1 MTKKRLTFD
10 IDLPEEETFPAG
22 KVLAPLPRR
31 GPMAAAI
38 TENADSLRERQTIE
52 AEIRAENDALAIEHV
67 RLKRLGLITDLVA
80 LDLIETYKLT
90 RDRSLGDDME
100 LAELVASIRD
110 VGLSNPIRV
119 EQRDDGRFE
128 LIQGFRRLAAYRSLL
143 AETGDTALWGAI
155 PAAIMQR
162 GETVETLY
170 RRMVDE
176 NMVRKDISFAE
187 MAMMAINFARDPATA
202 ENDADRAVAQ
212 LFQSAGYSKRSYIR
226 GFIRMMDV
234 LGEHL
239 KFYQH
244 IPRALGLRV
253 SEDLEERPE
262 IGGQIKAI
270 LKDMDNRSVQDEI
283 DVLRHAI
290 GMTGDDEDLISR
302 VRPVRVPRPASET
315 KAKTT
320 FQIASRMGAAK
331 CAAAN
336 GRLEIRLDR
345 DFSALD
351 RRKLEQAVRAMLDQ
365 LA

>member
-38 TENADSLRERQTIE
+38 SENADSLRERQQIE

-67 RLKRLGLITDLVA
+67 RLKRLGLITDLVQ
-80 LDLIETYKLT
+80 LDQIETYKLT
-90 RDRSLGDDME
+90 RDRAKGDDME
-100 LAELVASIRD
+100 LAELIASIRD
-110 VGLSNPIRV
+110 VGLSNPIRL
-119 EQRDDGRFE
+119 EQREDGKFE
-128 LIQGFRRLAAYRSLL
+128 LIQGYRRLQAYQALL
-143 AETGDTALWGAI
+143 AETGDTDSWGAI
-155 PAAIMQR
+155 PAGIMQR
-162 GETVETLY
+162 GETMENLY

-176 NMVRKDISFAE
+176 NMVRKDISFGE
-187 MAMMAINFARDPATA
+187 MAMMALNFARDPATK
-202 ENDADRAVAQ
+202 EDDPDRAVAQ

-239 KFYQH
+239 KFYPH
-244 IPRALGLRV
+244 VPRALGLRL
-253 SEDLEERPE
+253 SAELEERPE
-262 IGGQIKAI
+262 LGTIIKAD
-270 LKDMDNRSVQDEI
+270 LKGMDNRSVAEEI
-283 DVLRHAI
+283 EVLRHAL
-290 GMTGDDEDLISR
+290 GLSADDLDDAGPA
-302 VRPVRVPRPASET
+302 RPKRLPRPTADG

-351 RRKLEQAVRAMLDQ
+351 RKKLEAAVRSMLDQ

>member
-22 KVLAPLPRR
+22 KVLPALPRR

-52 AEIRAENDALAIEHV
+52 AEIRAENDTLANEHV
-67 RLKRLGLITDLVA
+67 RLKRLGLITDLIP
-80 LDLIETYKLT
+80 LDQVLTYKLT
-90 RDRSLGDDME
+90 RDRAMGDDME
-100 LAELVASIRD
+100 LAELITSIRD

-119 EQRDDGRFE
+119 EQRSDGKFE
-128 LIQGFRRLAAYRSLL
+128 LVQGFRRLSAYRALL
-143 AETGDTALWGAI
+143 TETGDADLWGAI
-155 PAAIMQR
+155 PAAIMSR
-162 GETVETLY
+162 GETMDMLY

-187 MAMMAINFARDPATA
+187 MAMMAISFARDPGTT
-202 ENDADRAVAQ
+202 ETDADRAVAQ
-212 LFQSAGYSKRSYIR
+212 LFRSASYSKRSYIR
-226 GFIRMMDV
+226 GFILMMEV

-253 SEDLEERPE
+253 SKELEERSE
-262 IGGQIKAI
+262 IGGQIKAL
-270 LKDMDNRSVQDEI
+270 LKTLDNRSVHEEI
-283 DVLRHAI
+283 EVLRNAVGVTI
-290 GMTGDDEDLISR
+290 EDDELVAR
-302 VRPVRVPRPASET
+302 GKPMQVTKPVSET

-320 FQIASRMGAAK
+320 FQITSRMGAAR

-345 DFSALD
+345 DFTAVD
-351 RRKLEQAVRAMLDQ
+351 RKKLEQAVRSMLDQ

>member
-10 IDLPEEETFPAG
+10 IDLPEEDPLPAG
-22 KVLAPLPRR
+22 TVAAPLPRR

-38 TENADSLRERQTIE
+38 AENADSLRERQTIE
-52 AEIRAENDALAIEHV
+52 AEIRAENEALAIEHV
-67 RLKRLGLITDLVA
+67 RLKRLGLITDLIA
-80 LDLIETYKLT
+80 LDQIETYKLT
-90 RDRSLGDDME
+90 RDRAMGDDYE
-100 LAELVASIRD
+100 LAELITSIRD

-119 EQRDDGRFE
+119 EQRSDGKFE
-128 LIQGFRRLAAYRSLL
+128 LVQGFRRLSAYRALL
-143 AETGDTALWGAI
+143 AETADATLWGQI

-162 GETVETLY
+162 GETIDMLY

-176 NMVRKDISFAE
+176 NMVRKDISFGE
-187 MAMMAINFARDPATA
+187 MAMMAINFARDSATS
-202 ENDADRAVAQ
+202 ENDPDRAVAQ

-226 GFIRMMDV
+226 GFIKMMDV

-239 KFYQH
+239 RFYQY

-253 SEDLEERPE
+253 SEELEERPE
-262 IGGQIKAI
+262 IGTVIMAD
-270 LKDMDNRSVQDEI
+270 LKSRENRSVLEEVEI
-283 DVLRHAI
+283 LRRAI
-290 GMTGDDEDLISR
+290 GVVGEDDDLALRVKPRQLPKAAAESR
-302 VRPVRVPRPASET
+302 
-315 KAKTT
+315 AKTT
-320 FQIASRMGAAK
+320 FQIASRLGAAK

-351 RRKLEQAVRAMLDQ
+351 RKKLEAAVRAMLDQ

>member
-1 MTKKRLTFD
+1 MKKRLTFD
-10 IDLPEEETFPAG
+10 IDLPEEETFTAA
-22 KVLAPLPRR
+22 KVSSPLPRR

-38 TENADSLRERQTIE
+38 SENADSLRERQTIA
-52 AEIRAENDALAIEHV
+52 AEIQAENEALAVEHV
-67 RLKRLGLITDLVA
+67 RLKRLGLITDLIA
-80 LDLIETYKLT
+80 LDQIETYKLT
-90 RDRSLGDDME
+90 RDRALGDDME
-100 LAELVASIRD
+100 LAELVTSIRD

-119 EQRDDGRFE
+119 EQRDDGKYE
-128 LIQGFRRLAAYRSLL
+128 LVQGYRRLAAYRALL
-143 AETGDTALWGAI
+143 KETGDAGSWGTI

-162 GETVETLY
+162 GETMEMLY

-187 MAMMAINFARDPATA
+187 MAMMALNFAADPATT
-202 ENDADRAVAQ
+202 ETDADRAVAQ
-212 LFQSAGYSKRSYIR
+212 LFQSASYSKRSYIR

-253 SEDLEERPE
+253 SEELEERPE
-262 IGGQIKAI
+262 IGAQIKGV
-270 LKDMDNRSVQDEI
+270 LKTLDNRSVLDEVE
-283 DVLRHAI
+283 VLRKAV
-290 GMTGDDEDLISR
+290 GMTADDEELVAR
-302 VRPVRVPRPASET
+302 GKLQRLAKPAPES

-345 DFSALD
+345 DFTTLD

>member
-1 MTKKRLTFD
+1 MPIPKPYSVT
-10 IDLPEEETFPAG
+10 
-22 KVLAPLPRR
+22 LPRR
-31 GPMAAAI
+31 GPMASAI
-38 TENADSLRERQTIE
+38 SENANSLRERQNIE
-52 AEIRAENDALAIEHV
+52 AEIQAENEALAIEHV
-67 RLKRLGLITDLVA
+67 RLKRLGLIPDLVP
-80 LDLIETYKLT
+80 LDQIETYKLT
-90 RDRSLGDDME
+90 RDRALGDDIE
-100 LAELVASIRD
+100 LAELVTSIRD

-119 EQRDDGRFE
+119 EQRSDGRFE
-128 LIQGFRRLAAYRSLL
+128 LVQGYRRLSAYRVLL
-143 AETGDTALWGAI
+143 EETGDANLWGAI

-162 GETVETLY
+162 GETMEMLY

-187 MAMMAINFARDPATA
+187 MAMMALNFAADPTTV
-202 ENDADRAVAQ
+202 ETDADRAVAQ
-212 LFQSAGYSKRSYIR
+212 LFQSASYSKRSYIR

-253 SEDLEERPE
+253 SDELEERPE

-270 LKDMDNRSVQDEI
+270 LKALDNRSVLEEI
-283 DVLRHAI
+283 EVLRKAV
-290 GMTGDDEDLISR
+290 GVTAEDEGLISR
-302 VRPVRVPRPASET
+302 GKLIKPTKPAADG

-320 FQIASRMGAAK
+320 FQISSRMGPAK

-345 DFSALD
+345 DFSAMD
-351 RRKLEQAVRAMLDQ
+351 RKKLEQAVRTMLDQ
-365 LA
+365 LF

>member
-22 KVLAPLPRR
+22 KVLPSPPRR

-38 TENADSLRERQTIE
+38 SENADSLRERQQIE
-52 AEIRAENDALAIEHV
+52 AEIRAENDALAVEHV
-67 RLKRLGLITDLVA
+67 RLKRLGLITDLVP
-80 LDLIETYKLT
+80 LDHIETFKLT
-90 RDRSLGDDME
+90 RDRAGGDDFE

-119 EQRDDGRFE
+119 EQRADGKFE
-128 LIQGFRRLAAYRSLL
+128 LIQGFRRLAAYRALL
-143 AETGDTALWGAI
+143 AETGDATTWGTI

-162 GETVETLY
+162 GETMEMLY

-176 NMVRKDISFAE
+176 NLVRKDISFAE
-187 MAMMAINFARDPATA
+187 MAMMAINFALDPTT
-202 ENDADRAVAQ
+202 EESEPNRAVAQ

-234 LGEHL
+234 LGDHL
-239 KFYQH
+239 KYYQH

-253 SEDLEERPE
+253 SDTLEERPE
-262 IGGQIKAI
+262 IAVQIKSA
-270 LKDMDNRSVQDEI
+270 LKDLTNRSVMDEI
-283 DVLRHAI
+283 EVLRRAV
-290 GMTGDDEDLISR
+290 GVTGDDDDLTLQAKPIRSPK
-302 VRPVRVPRPASET
+302 PVSDG

-351 RRKLEQAVRAMLDQ
+351 RKKLELAVRTMLDQ